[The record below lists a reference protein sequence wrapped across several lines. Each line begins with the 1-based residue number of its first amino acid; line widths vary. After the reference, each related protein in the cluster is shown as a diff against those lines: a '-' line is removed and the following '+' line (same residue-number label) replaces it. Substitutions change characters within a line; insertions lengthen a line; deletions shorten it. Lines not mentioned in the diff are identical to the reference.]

1 MSTKLKFTIA
11 VALQIAVLTFIII
24 YKTSISLGGTEVI
37 LKIEPYDPRDPFRG
51 DYITFR
57 YSDLSTLPGHYYE
70 GNYGQELQ
78 KKDTVY
84 ITLEPVSFEQGG
96 NHFRPVK
103 ISEQKPDDE
112 TIAIKGTVESL
123 NYSNFGTEESTKY
136 LDTISVIYGIEEYFI
151 PEGTGQN
158 IFFDDKETAAKVAID
173 ENGNAVLKE
182 IYIDGKLWP

>member
-11 VALQIAVLTFIII
+11 VVLQITVLAFIII

-37 LKIEPYDPRDPFRG
+37 LRIEPYDPRDPFRG

-57 YSDLSTLPGHYYE
+57 YSDLSTIPAQYYVS
-70 GNYGQELQ
+70 NFSQELQ

-84 ITLEPVSFEQGG
+84 VTLEHVSFEQGG
-96 NHFRPVK
+96 DYFLPVK
-103 ISEQKPDDE
+103 ISEQKPDNE
-112 TIAIKGTVESL
+112 TIAIKGTVKKFNYAYETNEVLPYLESV
-123 NYSNFGTEESTKY
+123 NIK
-136 LDTISVIYGIEEYFI
+136 YGIEEYFI
-151 PEGTGQN
+151 HEGTGQN
-158 IFFDDKETAAKVAID
+158 IFFDDKEVVAKVAVD

>member
-11 VALQIAVLTFIII
+11 VALQIAVLAFIII

-37 LKIEPYDPRDPFRG
+37 LRIEPYDPRDPFRG

-57 YSDLSTLPGHYYE
+57 YSDLSSLPGHYYR
-70 GNYGQELQ
+70 GYYDQELQ
-78 KKDTVY
+78 EKDIIY
-84 ITLEPVSFEQGG
+84 ITLEQRGKYHLPNEIF
-96 NHFRPVK
+96 
-103 ISEQKPDDE
+103 EQKPTDQ
-112 TIAIKGTVESL
+112 TLFIKGTVENL
-123 NYSNFGTEESTKY
+123 NYSSSYGDENKY
-136 LDTISVIYGIEEYFI
+136 LDTINATYGIEEYFI

-182 IYIDGKLWP
+182 IYINGKLWP